1 MKPTTRMGIS
11 QNVAMTPQLLQSIRL
26 LQLSAIELEQEV
38 ETALEGNVLLE
49 RDESAPAPTTG
60 SEAPSP
66 VVADTAPHAA
76 DATDAP
82 VSGCDDAAI
91 ERVDADYDWSSAEAW
106 SGGEPTE
113 EGEPL
118 EARRAAAPT
127 EDARVA
133 ALEQLELMVSTKR
146 EWELVLAI
154 VEAVDDNGYLESSL
168 DAILASLP
176 AALGASMA
184 ELEAALETVQSVEP
198 TGFAARNLRECLLL
212 QLEAVKAGTPGRNLA
227 QTLVMDHLDRVAARD
242 FINLRSELG
251 ATEAKMHAA
260 MDLIRTLDPKPGA
273 SRVEPAQAVVP
284 DLIISGTAGAWKV
297 ELNPVNLPKLR
308 INGQYERM
316 MTANAAQHRGMKD
329 QLQQARW
336 LVRGLEMRHETLLKT
351 ARVVFE
357 RQREFLKRGEEGMLP
372 LTLREVADSISMHE
386 STVCRV
392 TSNKF
397 VATPWGVYPM
407 KAFFPSQIQGAA
419 SETSGIAVR
428 AMIRRIV
435 DGEKASAPLC
445 DGAIAAILARN
456 GVLIARRT
464 IAKYREAMK
473 IAPAKERKLLAE
485 RVPVRMAS

>member
-66 VVADTAPHAA
+66 VVADTALHAA

-154 VEAVDDNGYLESSL
+154 VEAVDDNGYLETSL
-168 DAILASLP
+168 DAILAGLP

-297 ELNPVNLPKLR
+297 ELNPVNLPEAAHQRPVRADDDRQCRPAPRHEGPAPAGPLAGPRPGNAPRDPAQDRPRGVRTAAR
-308 INGQYERM
+308 IP
-316 MTANAAQHRGMKD
+316 
-329 QLQQARW
+329 QARRRRDAAAD
-336 LVRGLEMRHETLLKT
+336 LARSGRQHLD
-351 ARVVFE
+351 ARVDGLPRDLEQV
-357 RQREFLKRGEEGMLP
+357 RRHALGRLSDEGL
-372 LTLREVADSISMHE
+372 
-386 STVCRV
+386 
-392 TSNKF
+392 
-397 VATPWGVYPM
+397 
-407 KAFFPSQIQGAA
+407 FPEPDPG
-419 SETSGIAVR
+419 
-428 AMIRRIV
+428 
-435 DGEKASAPLC
+435 
-445 DGAIAAILARN
+445 
-456 GVLIARRT
+456 ARR
-464 IAKYREAMK
+464 AKPR
-473 IAPAKERKLLAE
+473 
-485 RVPVRMAS
+485 ASRCGR